1 MKKLLIAT
9 TIAVA
14 LLGSQ
19 VFAETDPSRDID
31 EQWAAIDQSQQM
43 QQKHMNMMQ
52 ATMEKIQ
59 AADDPAVRKQLM
71 HEHMQEMRTMM
82 DMMGAAPGMGMMGAT
97 SGMGMMS
104 GQMMAGHAQGKGM
117 QHDGPMP
124 MGEDGMAQCP
134 QMKDM
139 AKHHEH
145 MTQKMAM
152 MQKMMQQMVERDAA
166 QEEAGNHEHE

>member
-43 QQKHMNMMQ
+43 QQKHMSMMQ

-82 DMMGAAPGMGMMGAT
+82 DMMGATPGMAMMGGHT
-97 SGMGMMS
+97 MGS
-104 GQMMAGHAQGKGM
+104 HAQGEGM

-124 MGEDGMAQCP
+124 MGKDGMAQCP

-139 AKHHEH
+139 AKHHEL
-145 MTQKMAM
+145 MAQKMAM
-152 MQKMMQQMVERDAA
+152 MQKMIQQMVERDAA
-166 QEEAGNHEHE
+166 QEEAGSHEHE

>member
-14 LLGSQ
+14 LVGGQ
-19 VFAETDPSRDID
+19 VFAETDPANEIK
-31 EQWAAIDQSQQM
+31 EQWAAIDEAQQM
-43 QQKHMNMMQ
+43 QQKHMGMMQ

-71 HEHMQEMRTMM
+71 HKHMQEMRTMM
-82 DMMGAAPGMGMMGAT
+82 DMMGAAPGMGMMDGHT
-97 SGMGMMS
+97 MG
-104 GQMMAGHAQGKGM
+104 GHAQGEGM

-124 MGEDGMAQCP
+124 MGKDGMAQCP

-145 MTQKMAM
+145 MAQKMTM
-152 MQKMMQQMVERDAA
+152 MQKMMQQMVEHQTAK
-166 QEEAGNHEHE
+166 EGLGK